1 MKYLLDPTVFALDE
15 SISERDFNIYVNR
28 LLLWD
33 KWLEKNPGDVYVL
46 SNTEDILYKMFY
58 LPVYPVFDK
67 LMKKYK
73 IDYVQAGH
81 LSQAINRLL
90 HKSRKIDS
98 TNGSKV
104 DDDVIF
110 INIEIDK
117 NIDEGSHPGMLKDAF
132 EKMLWYLYCKC
143 QRSEESIETFV
154 VFGKDL
160 ESNININVAY
170 QTITEEDGE
179 LTEVVKEDK
188 VRVLCRP
195 SLAGFF
201 KDKNTP
207 VDILTKSDTIDDID
221 LAIRVSVYQN
231 GNLKKVMDSFD
242 NFNFK
247 IQNTFHKDYLGN
259 HYLSQPSFLT
269 SFKDSMSHSLLNM
282 NLVDLEDYRTGKGGN
297 NPQKKHSTEDGMWEA
312 WRWKVTSSVSFQ
324 YWRLNDMYKFA
335 NIGEHDYYVCQWE
348 N

>member
-1 MKYLLDPTVFALDE
+1 M
-15 SISERDFNIYVNR
+15 
-28 LLLWD
+28 
-33 KWLEKNPGDVYVL
+33 
-46 SNTEDILYKMFY
+46 
-58 LPVYPVFDK
+58 
-67 LMKKYK
+67 
-73 IDYVQAGH
+73 
-81 LSQAINRLL
+81 
-90 HKSRKIDS
+90 
-98 TNGSKV
+98 
-104 DDDVIF
+104 
-110 INIEIDK
+110 
-117 NIDEGSHPGMLKDAF
+117 
-132 EKMLWYLYCKC
+132 
-143 QRSEESIETFV
+143 
-154 VFGKDL
+154 
-160 ESNININVAY
+160 
-170 QTITEEDGE
+170 
-179 LTEVVKEDK
+179 
-188 VRVLCRP
+188 
-195 SLAGFF
+195 
-201 KDKNTP
+201 
-207 VDILTKSDTIDDID
+207 
-221 LAIRVSVYQN
+221 SVYQN